1 MFERFL
7 SRVWRHLQAQK
18 YHSEPSIFFQSLPFG
33 ARWRTFICS
42 IRFRWFRP
50 LFVNF
55 LLVPIISLCFVWRS
69 SPELKLCFREGVS
82 LLCSCL
88 FPEVWRFLCL
98 SKKSWHVSFGLYRKK
113 NVLYFSRGQCIL
125 NYFKVALLVLWIT
138 VWNLCWTWTRL
149 PLKLLKSCLVLIQCV
164 VFIQVNY
171 FLWKPTWSL
180 SLLHQSAIEYLI
192 LSILSLFDMKSH
204 AQMLWMPDPFLY
216 LCLLYLSEELYTLS
230 TNLLNPS
237 YNQSPESHFTMNHSW
252 NRHEFGFRN
261 ICIPKM
267 RASFVL
273 ICIALLPHYEIV
285 SVFYCWNVSIL
296 WSFYITDKLLISC
309 LWNKFKSCFRSFV
322 SNPGVSL
329 SNYCLLLSFHNLI
342 ILALW
347 RTTIASLYL
356 ARTNLNLSLW
366 SLSCRY
372 ILISCTHTHTFAN
385 AHTAYFLLTLLCCC
399 QKENQIYAVSHIT
412 WRCLLIC

>member
-1 MFERFL
+1 MYFEL
-7 SRVWRHLQAQK
+7 
-18 YHSEPSIFFQSLPFG
+18 FQSG
-33 ARWRTFICS
+33 ATCS
-42 IRFRWFRP
+42 MNHR
-50 LFVNF
+50 V
-55 LLVPIISLCFVWRS
+55 
-69 SPELKLCFREGVS
+69 KS
-82 LLCSCL
+82 LLNVDSSAVEVTQIL
-88 FPEVWRFLCL
+88 FGPHSVCRFHPSEL
-98 SKKSWHVSFGLYRKK
+98 
-113 NVLYFSRGQCIL
+113 
-125 NYFKVALLVLWIT
+125 
-138 VWNLCWTWTRL
+138 L
-149 PLKLLKSCLVLIQCV
+149 PLKAHLKP
-164 VFIQVNY
+164 VFIASIRNWI
-171 FLWKPTWSL
+171 FDSLDPL
-180 SLLHQSAIEYLI
+180 SLWHE
-192 LSILSLFDMKSH
+192 KSRTN
-204 AQMLWMPDPFLY
+204 ALNARSVLY